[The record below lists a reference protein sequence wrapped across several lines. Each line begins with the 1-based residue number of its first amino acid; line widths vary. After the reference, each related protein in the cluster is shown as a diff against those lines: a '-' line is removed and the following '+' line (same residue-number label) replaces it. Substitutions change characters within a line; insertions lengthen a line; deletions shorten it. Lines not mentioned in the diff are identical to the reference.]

1 MDPVDEH
8 LLKLYELLRAE
19 IQNDIQL
26 NNKISL
32 FSFTITAAVLSF
44 GVASNKPS
52 LCLMPMLLILP
63 LAAKSTYYRRNQLT
77 IASCLSIKLEPELE
91 GISWESDL
99 RKLPRNL
106 TEIIFLGL
114 RNYEFVFEAFT
125 CLLLYIYLSGL
136 ENVSVFLLSVSLLL
150 LSCFVALCVL
160 SSMRSRNL
168 DRISAD
174 WESIL
179 CSCKRD

>member
-91 GISWESDL
+91 GH
-99 RKLPRNL
+99 
-106 TEIIFLGL
+106 
-114 RNYEFVFEAFT
+114 
-125 CLLLYIYLSGL
+125 
-136 ENVSVFLLSVSLLL
+136 
-150 LSCFVALCVL
+150 
-160 SSMRSRNL
+160 
-168 DRISAD
+168 
-174 WESIL
+174 
-179 CSCKRD
+179 